1 MSNWPY
7 YDKIEIKDT
16 NINFDNMS
24 TSGFTYKPADE
35 QISVSW
41 DSMAG
46 EPLAFGQDD
55 VIKVPSTTNR
65 FDLEQEILNCWRI
78 VDDLKILNEAVL
90 EQDAD
95 RDKISNILTGLADLY
110 EMKFNKTFEI
120 FEECIRQRKI

>member
-1 MSNWPY
+1 MSNPNWPY
-7 YDKIEIKDT
+7 YDGNEI
-16 NINFDNMS
+16 N
-24 TSGFTYKPADE
+24 E
-35 QISVSW
+35 SW
-41 DSMAG
+41 DSTIG
-46 EPLAFGQDD
+46 NLSGCGQDD
-55 VIKVPSTTNR
+55 VIKIASTPNR

>member
-24 TSGFTYKPADE
+24 TSGFTYNPDD
-35 QISVSW
+35 QIAGSW
-41 DSMAG
+41 DSMSG
-46 EPLAFGQDD
+46 EPLGCGQDD
-55 VIKVPSTTNR
+55 VIKIAPTTNR

>member
-24 TSGFTYKPADE
+24 TSFTYNPDD
-35 QISVSW
+35 QIAGAW
-41 DSMAG
+41 DSTAG
-46 EPLAFGQDD
+46 EPLGCGQDD
-55 VIKVPSTTNR
+55 VIKIASTTNR

-78 VDDLKILNEAVL
+78 VDDLKTLNEAVL
-90 EQDAD
+90 EQDID
-95 RDKISNILTGLADLY
+95 RDKISNILTGLSDLY

>member
-1 MSNWPY
+1 MSNPNWPY
-7 YDKIEIKDT
+7 YDPNE
-16 NINFDNMS
+16 N
-24 TSGFTYKPADE
+24 
-35 QISVSW
+35 SW
-41 DSMAG
+41 DSMIGIQGGCG
-46 EPLAFGQDD
+46 EDT
-55 VIKVPSTTNR
+55 IKVTPTTNKFTPTTNR